1 MCINEYLK
9 TKDLVTITG
18 KSLRQ
23 CERDMKVIRSKNK
36 KQKGQLIKINEVA
49 SYYGISETDVK
60 TKLLN
65 IKTS

>member
-1 MCINEYLK
+1 MCINDYLK
-9 TKDLVTITG
+9 TKDLVIISG

-23 CERDMKVIRSKNK
+23 CERDMKAIREVYK

-49 SYYGISETDVK
+49 RFYGISETDIK
-60 TKLLN
+60 AKLLN

>member
-1 MCINEYLK
+1 MCINDYLK
-9 TKDLVTITG
+9 TKDLVIVTG

-23 CERDMKVIRSKNK
+23 CERDMKAIRQVNK
-36 KQKGQLIKINEVA
+36 KNKGQLIKINEVA
-49 SYYGISETDVK
+49 HFYGISETDVK